1 MKTTIFSDIG
11 MSGIGMDLVVDVK
24 SCILSTCKCK
34 TSQSSCYRMAF
45 SNFCNSYSKQDEQT
59 NKKLIFL
66 GIKISTKSSAHC
78 LIEQITWLWRS
89 VKSWKKLLT
98 YTFTQTDTRHTE
110 RNDLYRIP
118 GISFTYLCKCGPYRC
133 IQNLHTD
140 GRPGCQTWHTLAE
153 CTGTTVGHLSTAVT
167 THQQP
172 GNMTA
177 CTPLQISA
185 AVHWPADEL
194 CRVGLC
200 WGRFSQALS
209 CCH

>member
-78 LIEQITWLWRS
+78 LIEQIT
-89 VKSWKKLLT
+89 
-98 YTFTQTDTRHTE
+98 
-110 RNDLYRIP
+110 
-118 GISFTYLCKCGPYRC
+118 
-133 IQNLHTD
+133 
-140 GRPGCQTWHTLAE
+140 
-153 CTGTTVGHLSTAVT
+153 
-167 THQQP
+167 
-172 GNMTA
+172 
-177 CTPLQISA
+177 
-185 AVHWPADEL
+185 
-194 CRVGLC
+194 
-200 WGRFSQALS
+200 
-209 CCH
+209 